1 MEEIMGTIHCPNTP
15 LYSEN
20 IDFLSSLS
28 IRGSP
33 KISSSFE
40 PLANKNNR
48 SVNPVNL
55 GEVQVDAP
63 GMPGWAIGLIV
74 ITCVIAAVVLVMFIL
89 KLLGKES
96 LGDFGST
103 TVGALGPQTN

>member
-1 MEEIMGTIHCPNTP
+1 MGTHPIAPNTP

-63 GMPGWAIGLIV
+63 ACLDGP
-74 ITCVIAAVVLVMFIL
+74 LVS
-89 KLLGKES
+89 LLS
-96 LGDFGST
+96 L
-103 TVGALGPQTN
+103 A